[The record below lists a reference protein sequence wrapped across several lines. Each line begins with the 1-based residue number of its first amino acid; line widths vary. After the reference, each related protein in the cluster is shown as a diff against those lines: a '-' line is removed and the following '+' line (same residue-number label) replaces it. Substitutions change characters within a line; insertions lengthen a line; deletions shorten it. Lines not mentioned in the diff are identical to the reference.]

1 MEMITD
7 FINECGLATIIAIA
21 LMISVLIGQ
30 TRIHS
35 RLSRV
40 TYWFETMINDNDSR
54 LVEIQISA
62 DRLHNKV
69 DELVRD
75 RD

>member
-1 MEMITD
+1 MGMITE
-7 FINECGLATIIAIA
+7 FINEYGLTTFTITI
-21 LMISVLIGQ
+21 LMISILIGQ

-40 TYWFETMINDNDSR
+40 TYWLETMVNDNDSR

-69 DELVRD
+69 DKLLRD

>member
-1 MEMITD
+1 MGMITD
-7 FINECGLATIIAIA
+7 FINECGLATFIAIA

-40 TYWFETMINDNDSR
+40 TYWLETMINDNDSR

-69 DELVRD
+69 NELLRQRD
-75 RD
+75 

>member
-1 MEMITD
+1 MGMITD
-7 FINECGLATIIAIA
+7 FINEYGLTTFTITL
-21 LMISVLIGQ
+21 LMVSILIGQ

-35 RLSRV
+35 RLARV
-40 TYWFETMINDNDSR
+40 TYWLETMINDNNSR

-69 DELVRD
+69 DELLRD